1 MFQINEI
8 GAMIKSMLHIK
19 QYLKTGISHFFIRCN
34 LGGGV
39 KNPTNYGYRGFFC
52 IINRSLKFCMLI
64 YKKKNNLYFDV

>member
-34 LGGGV
+34 LGGG
-39 KNPTNYGYRGFFC
+39 GLRIQLIMDIAGFFVLSIEVLNSVC
-52 IINRSLKFCMLI
+52 
-64 YKKKNNLYFDV
+64 